1 MYYSG
6 ITVPDIANGIGCRVV
21 LWISGCNHKCVGCHN
36 KETWNYNH
44 GKLFN
49 DDTKKILYKWL
60 DKSYIKGLTLSGGDP
75 LDRNNGELLEVLNL
89 CKEIKEKYPNKDI
102 WIYTGYTFEEL
113 NELQREVLNYCD
125 ILVDGPY
132 MEKLRDLS
140 LPFRG
145 SSNQRI
151 INLKEIT

>member
-6 ITVPDIANGIGCRVV
+6 ITAPDIANGVGCRVV

-36 KETWNYNH
+36 KETWNYTH
-44 GKLFN
+44 GTLFD
-49 DDTKKILYKWL
+49 DDTKKTLYKWL

-75 LDRNNGELLEVLNL
+75 LDRNDDELLEVLNL

-113 NELQREVLNYCD
+113 NESQKEILNYCD